1 MRLVMATN
9 INKSISIDYLAENE
23 NNAPNRVGDRI
34 RKCRIEKG
42 ISQVELGEKV
52 GLNGDRV
59 QKYENGYRRP
69 KIDLIKSFAE
79 ALDVQGIAL
88 TDPIVTTPVGAMY
101 ALFEMEE
108 LYGIQIEKNQNK
120 VSISF
125 GDGTSSVL
133 SEYLQLWYERKKL
146 FEEEMSSATEA
157 EQKKLIKAYHLW
169 ERNFPM
175 PGSDDSSKKLR
186 KAQLEDKIQALQDE
200 LKKMDEE

>member
-1 MRLVMATN
+1 MLNN
-9 INKSISIDYLAENE
+9 IDMSVADNCLTEAE
-23 NNAPNRVGDRI
+23 NNAAYRVGDRI
-34 RKCRIEKG
+34 RSCRTEKG
-42 ISQVELGEKV
+42 LSQAELGEKV
-52 GLNGDRV
+52 GLNADRV
-59 QKYENGYRRP
+59 QKYENGYRKP
-69 KIDLIKSFAE
+69 KTDLLKQFAE
-79 ALDVQGIAL
+79 ALDVNGLAFV
-88 TDPIVTTPVGAMY
+88 DPVITNPIGAMY

-120 VSISF
+120 VSLSF

-157 EQKKLIKAYHLW
+157 EQKELIKAYHLW

-186 KAQLEDKIQALQDE
+186 KAQIENKIKQLQDE
-200 LKKMDEE
+200 LKELN